1 MQGITQIQGFSKR
14 VGDGIKHHQLAISTA
29 DFMFSAF
36 SLRNVEEESLVGRNV
51 PGNVADRVRGFR
63 HRANFAVFSQDIEL
77 EVRD

>member
-14 VGDGIKHHQLAISTA
+14 VRDGIKHHQLAISTA
-29 DFMFSAF
+29 DFMFGAL
-36 SLRNVEEESLVGRNV
+36 SLRNVEQESLVGRNV

-63 HRANFAVFSQDIEL
+63 HRANFAVFSQDIEF